1 MSAIWSRVNTLLLV
15 LVLMGLIAV
24 IGELGTRAWG
34 GPLDPPGAPGPTQP
48 QVEPRSPI
56 PPVGWDGSFP
66 ITISAPGSYF
76 LTQDLT
82 GATDADG
89 IYITSSDVALDL
101 NGFTL
106 TGADPYAIGIS
117 VIASGAQRIVV
128 RNGSITAWADGVDL
142 RNSVGAQAD
151 SLIVSNNGDIGLT
164 LGPGGMAHHITAQQD
179 DTGIAVMDG
188 TPTFGGGLI
197 DGCVATN
204 NGWGV
209 YLFANNVTV
218 EHCDL
223 DSNSR
228 SGLNVHQSMA
238 FDVIMDNTA
247 QGDPIGVYLEDGTIG
262 NTVIRNMFALNT
274 TTPVLDS
281 GTNNRVGPVGSVANA
296 GAFNNVGP

>member
-34 GPLDPPGAPGPTQP
+34 GPLDPPGAPGATQP

-76 LTQDLT
+76 LTRDLT
-82 GATDADG
+82 AATDADG
-89 IYITSSDVALDL
+89 IHITSSDVALDL

-106 TGADPYAIGIS
+106 TGTAFRTGVN
-117 VIASGAQRIVV
+117 VIAGGAQRIVI
-128 RNGSITAWADGVDL
+128 RNGSVTSWDFGVDL
-142 RNSVGAQAD
+142 GNSVGAQAD
-151 SLIVSNNGDIGLT
+151 SLIVSNNSGTGLT
-164 LGPGGMAHHITAQQD
+164 LGPGGMAHHITAQHD
-179 DTGIAVMDG
+179 GTGIAVIDG

-197 DGCVATN
+197 DGCVATK

-209 YLFANNVTV
+209 YLYANNVTV

-223 DSNSR
+223 DSNTQ
-228 SGLNVHQSMA
+228 SGLNVHIGVA

-247 QGDPIGVYLEDGTIG
+247 QGDPTGVYLEEGTIG

-274 TTPVLDS
+274 NTPVLDS